1 MRTEKVFTVNKHNI
15 DLGRCGEELARESLK
30 KLGYRILFNNY
41 RSYLGEI
48 DIVARDKDTICFIEV
63 KTRSGKDFG
72 LPQESVTRQKQRKLV
87 RLATAFL
94 KEKNLLE
101 QSARFD
107 VVSVILAQ
115 DNLEPKIEVFKN
127 AFSLEE

>member
-1 MRTEKVFTVNKHNI
+1 MCTEKVSTANRHNI
-15 DLGRCGEELARESLK
+15 NLGRSGEELASEFLK

-41 RSYLGEI
+41 RSCLGEI
-48 DIVARDKDTICFIEV
+48 DIVARDKDAICFIEV
-63 KTRSGKDFG
+63 KTRSSKEFG
-72 LPQESVTRQKQRKLV
+72 LPQESVTRQKQKKLA

-107 VVSVILAQ
+107 VVSVVLAP
-115 DNLEPKIEVFKN
+115 DNQKPEIEVFKN